1 MAATDPHRFGW
12 PPVHPAES
20 NLTSTPQARTDP
32 QTHADWS
39 KLRRPQHAPP
49 PRRLHCLGPSE
60 LAERID
66 EEVARATRH
75 STPLCCLIVRLEE
88 LQQIAQ
94 QHGAELSERALSHAG
109 EAICAELRRFD
120 RVGRPLQDEIAV
132 LLPGAAAPQ
141 GEVVARRALAR
152 LRSIKIEVDRTRRPL
167 SVSVG
172 IAAWQ
177 ESWSAHQLIGQAR
190 LAAALNRQGV
200 EA

>member
-1 MAATDPHRFGW
+1 MAATDRI
-12 PPVHPAES
+12 
-20 NLTSTPQARTDP
+20 AR
-32 QTHADWS
+32 
-39 KLRRPQHAPP
+39 RMR
-49 PRRLHCLGPSE
+49 CLDAQE

-66 EEVARATRH
+66 EEVGRAIRH
-75 STPLCCLIVRLEE
+75 STPLCCLIVRLEK

-109 EAICAELRRFD
+109 EAMVAELRRFD

-132 LLPGAAAPQ
+132 VLPGAATPQ

-152 LRSIKIEVDRTRRPL
+152 LHSIKIEVDRTRQPL

-172 IAAWQ
+172 IAAWR
-177 ESWSAHQLIGQAR
+177 EPWSAQQLIDQAR
-190 LAAALNRQGV
+190 LAATLNRQGA